1 MANEQLCLKKHFFST
16 EYNMNKSI
24 IFTIFLILLN
34 FILVSCNNLSEVSLS
49 EPESMDVNTD
59 IPTPVSLKYISAS
72 ELDMILNET
81 MGPENEILFTSDGQ
95 QETFVVFEPNTTEPV
110 KMAQVRK
117 IANSK
122 GSAVVVLGL
131 ETDHNPESITK
142 AYSYEFNKNMA
153 GFGLYTLGKEKFLGQ
168 FQNRFIKNG
177 LGNIDGIT
185 GATPIWKPISEQI
198 NEMAKNLIQ
207 LKHNPEFLEYV
218 KTQGNKWQPDSTLAI
233 EESNIDSNPEYTSAE
248 YTSAASSGDW
258 LFIHWRLIGMS
269 ELSLLIAGLFIMIFA
284 RLKESK

>member
-1 MANEQLCLKKHFFST
+1 MANERLCLKILSCVGYDMKKT
-16 EYNMNKSI
+16 I
-24 IFTIFLILLN
+24 IFTILVIISA
-34 FILVSCNNLSEVSLS
+34 FIMVGCNNLSEVSLS
-49 EPESMDVNTD
+49 ESESMDANSD
-59 IPTPVSLKYISAS
+59 TPVSLQYISAS
-72 ELDMILNET
+72 ELDMILTET
-81 MGPENEILFTSDGQ
+81 MGPEAEILFTSDGQ
-95 QETFVVFEPNTTEPV
+95 QETFIVFDPNKTEPT

-142 AYSYEFNKNMA
+142 TYSYEFNKNMP
-153 GFGLYTLGKEKFLGQ
+153 GYGLYALGKEEFLRQ
-168 FQNRFIKNG
+168 FQNRFVKDG
-177 LGNIDGIT
+177 FGDIDGIT
-185 GATPIWKPISEQI
+185 GATPIWKPISDQI

-218 KTQGNKWQPDSTLAI
+218 KNNGNKWQPSSILETDLQDQDI
-233 EESNIDSNPEYTSAE
+233 ESSPEQTSA
-248 YTSAASSGDW
+248 TSNGDW

-284 RLKESK
+284 RLKDSK